1 MLSQTA
7 PLQTAPDNIDAALA
21 QVLPGTVDTTGMI
34 LDLSAIGTSASP
46 SMIGIADPASVLMS
60 NETVAKSGAG
70 SGLTCSTINSM
81 DNSIQV
87 NYSTECGGKTTFSVV
102 YNNQIVFAN
111 DSFAVLQDSGSLI
124 VTADKARPVALLVA
138 ASGSFAFATPI
149 QSVLNQLTD
158 PNTGEIP
165 TIVGGPDHPVS
176 CPAAAQAQI
185 GTATR
190 AELREQARSLPDAEL
205 QRAGIV
211 KSAHLEELLR
221 DPAVTGLDVSAS
233 EDDPREAAVVV
244 YTNAPQAHVPHIVD
258 GVRTRVL
265 LNAGESAAGL
275 IPRIGREELL
285 RGISVKERHASELMS
300 NPAIIGVGVGA
311 SHDNPAE
318 SAIVIFIE
326 QGKQAAVPAEID
338 GVRTRI
344 QFTDRF
350 RAFGWG
356 KSAPKSCSVKGPSDQ
371 VRTSDKPLLRGKLTH
386 TGMATFGIS
395 AQPDAIQ
402 GKVPRQRDA
411 R

>member
-1 MLSQTA
+1 MMQ
-7 PLQTAPDNIDAALA
+7 
-21 QVLPGTVDTTGMI
+21 
-34 LDLSAIGTSASP
+34 
-46 SMIGIADPASVLMS
+46 
-60 NETVAKSGAG
+60 NETVAKSGSA
-70 SGLTCSTINSM
+70 SGLTCSTINSVM
-81 DNSIQV
+81 TDVSV
-87 NYSTECGGKTTFSVV
+87 DYSTSCQGGTKFTVL
-102 YNNQIVFAN
+102 YNNQVDIAKGTFSA
-111 DSFAVLQDSGSLI
+111 SGDSGSLV
-124 VTADKARPVALLVA
+124 VTADTARPLGLLFAGATNDTVAN
-138 ASGSFAFATPI
+138 PI
-149 QSVLNQLTD
+149 TDVLNALQD
-158 PNTGEIP
+158 PNSHEVP
-165 TIVGGPDHPVS
+165 AIVGGPDHPVA

-205 QRAGIV
+205 QRASIV
-211 KSAHLEELLR
+211 KSAHAAELRR
-221 DPAVTGLDVSAS
+221 DPAVTGLEVSAS

-244 YTNAPQAHVPHIVD
+244 YTNAPQAHLPHIVD

-285 RGISVKERHASELMS
+285 RGISVKERHAADLMS

-356 KSAPKSCSVKGPSDQ
+356 KSAPRSCSRK
-371 VRTSDKPLLRGKLTH
+371 
-386 TGMATFGIS
+386 
-395 AQPDAIQ
+395 
-402 GKVPRQRDA
+402 
-411 R
+411 